1 MRGEGRPAIGY
12 DGRQKEAACLTVN
25 GQLLHADDPAPHL
38 CMVSFGDGA
47 AHLEPKEGQDSFS
60 GENLMRTL
68 KPRRRKSS
76 KKF

>member
-1 MRGEGRPAIGY
+1 MRGEGRSAIGY

-25 GQLLHADDPAPHL
+25 GQLLHADDPAAHL

-47 AHLEPKEGQDSFS
+47 THFS
-60 GENLMRTL
+60 GENRMRTL

-76 KKF
+76 RKF